1 MTAESW
7 TTSNPAAGSIV
18 VVNADGTVPVTWTTP

>member
-7 TTSNPAAGSIV
+7 TASNPAAGSIV
-18 VVNADGTVPVTWTTP
+18 VVNRDGTVPTTWTTP